1 MTSRLA
7 LALEAGSPSLPVS
20 GDIAVF
26 APRDGYD
33 LSSLP
38 KERCV
43 IVTGFKPDYD
53 RLNAAGYACETELTR
68 EVAASI
74 ICVPR
79 AKALAQAYVAQAVEK
94 TTGPILI
101 DGAKTDGIEALY
113 KACRKRADVSAALS
127 KAHGKLFHFTA
138 SSGFDDWRPKDHQ
151 PIEGGF
157 VTAPGIFSADSVD
170 PASRLLADMLPAK
183 LGAHI
188 ADLGAGW
195 GYLSARLLER
205 SDIEILHLVEAEHA
219 ALTCAKTN
227 ISDSRARFHWA
238 DASTW
243 AAESPL
249 DCVVMN
255 PPFHTSRTP
264 EPIIGQRF
272 IRAAARLLH
281 PKGQLFLVANRH
293 LPYERFLEQSF
304 SEVAEFGGDTRF
316 KLLKA
321 ARPRPGARVSPG

>member
-1 MTSRLA
+1 M
-7 LALEAGSPSLPVS
+7 PVS
-20 GDIAVF
+20 GDIAVI

-33 LSSLP
+33 LSALP
-38 KERCV
+38 KDRCV

-53 RLNAAGYACETELTR
+53 RLNAAGYTCETELAR
-68 EVAASI
+68 EVTASV

-94 TTGPILI
+94 TTRWILV

-138 SSGFDDWRPKDHQ
+138 SSGFEDWLPKDRA

-170 PASRLLADMLPAK
+170 PASRLLADNLPAK
-183 LGAHI
+183 LGAEI

-195 GYLSARLLER
+195 GYLSARILER
-205 SDIEILHLVEAEHA
+205 SDVQTLHLVEAEHA
-219 ALTCAKTN
+219 ALSCAQTN

-238 DASTW
+238 DASSW
-243 AAESPL
+243 AAETLMDS
-249 DCVVMN
+249 VVMN

-264 EPIIGQRF
+264 EPHVGQSF
-272 IRAAARLLH
+272 IRAAARLLR

-293 LPYERFLEQSF
+293 LPYERSLEQSF
-304 SEVAEFGGDTRF
+304 SEVAELGGDTRF

-321 ARPRPGARVSPG
+321 ARPRSDARLSRG